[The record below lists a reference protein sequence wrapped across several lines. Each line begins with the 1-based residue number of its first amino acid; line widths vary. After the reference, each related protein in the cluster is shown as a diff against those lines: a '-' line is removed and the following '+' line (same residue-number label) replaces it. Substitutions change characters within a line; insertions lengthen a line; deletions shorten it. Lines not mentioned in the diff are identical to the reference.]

1 MHSNAGPV
9 VNDWWE
15 KTPLTMEDLKKIK
28 SFLDRIKILK
38 QQGLTGFG
46 IVTSYLRCWVQ
57 PLKARETY
65 DFEYAGAKDSSQM
78 IPMQELIEE
87 EILERL
93 RKILKGVNVIPHQ
106 VNKFSAT
113 NPPPVVSVIYLK

>member
-1 MHSNAGPV
+1 
-9 VNDWWE
+9 
-15 KTPLTMEDLKKIK
+15 
-28 SFLDRIKILK
+28 
-38 QQGLTGFG
+38 
-46 IVTSYLRCWVQ
+46 
-57 PLKARETY
+57 
-65 DFEYAGAKDSSQM
+65 M

-113 NPPPVVSVIYLK
+113 NLPPVVSVIYLK